1 MRRRHCGRSFASAFT
16 DATFNPQSQKR
27 AADFNPGGEPTYP
40 SEFDGLTD
48 SLYGTDF
55 GDSNL
60 FPSSS
65 FTFTS
70 NLDGF
75 FDLGAASGDQTGLH
89 QFDSSPATIHDGPT
103 PKTDNDGLAGPADW
117 PPTQNLSSSNT
128 SPGSGATSPGFG
140 NYTSRTSPSAG
151 DANGNG
157 LSSSGDSAADMQNLM
172 NLFYSANAR
181 THNSAAANFTH
192 INPSQVLGG
201 SATTGD
207 SSSGPTSNGD
217 GDSRGQAGTLS
228 SNYPSPI
235 DSPHHA
241 PTPPVTKRPIASSK
255 ASSSSRKRSESGQ
268 PSIDPPGLS
277 RASSSQRIEQSSSP
291 ADLAVSSAVPKGPLL
306 GGQTKKATFKAE
318 KKATPPTPGAS
329 NDSVT
334 PEGFAPPPAVPP
346 RPSGDAPT
354 ICSNCHTT
362 NTPLW
367 RRDPDGNPLCNVRR
381 NLIDLSDRFS

>member
-1 MRRRHCGRSFASAFT
+1 MMLAR
-16 DATFNPQSQKR
+16 QSQKR
-27 AADFNPGGEPTYP
+27 AADFTPGGEPTYP

-55 GDSNL
+55 GDPNQ

-75 FDLGAASGDQTGLH
+75 FDLGAASDDPTGAH
-89 QFDSSPATIHDGPT
+89 QFNSSPATVHDGPT
-103 PKTDNDGLAGPADW
+103 PKKEDDGLAGPADW
-117 PPTQNLSSSNT
+117 AQRRNLSSTNT
-128 SPGSGATSPGFG
+128 SPGSRATSPGFG

-151 DANGNG
+151 DANGNL

-181 THNSAAANFTH
+181 THNSTAANFTH

-207 SSSGPTSNGD
+207 SSSNPTSNCNGD
-217 GDSRGQAGTLS
+217 LRGHVTGTLS
-228 SNYPSPI
+228 SNYSSPA
-235 DSPHHA
+235 DSPHLA
-241 PTPPVTKRPIASSK
+241 PTPPVAKRPIASSK
-255 ASSSSRKRSESGQ
+255 ASSSSRKRSEAGL
-268 PSIDPPGLS
+268 PSIDPPGAS
-277 RASSSQRIEQSSSP
+277 RVSSSQRFGQSSSP
-291 ADLAVSSAVPKGPLL
+291 GDLAVSSAVPNGPFVCHSN
-306 GGQTKKATFKAE
+306 KATSKPE
-318 KKATPPTPGAS
+318 KKPTPPTPGAS
-329 NDSVT
+329 SDSVT
-334 PEGFAPPPAVPP
+334 PEGSAPVP
-346 RPSGDAPT
+346 RSSADGPT

-367 RRDPDGNPLCNVRR
+367 RRDPDGNPLCNVRNPR
-381 NLIDLSDRFS
+381 PRPHSCRRSMKRSVLT